1 MLSENMLSAGFGRN
15 SGWHADIPD
24 AHFNCA
30 VLRTAPIVFFD
41 SPPVFHMQ
49 IIFVMHHP
57 GR

>member
-30 VLRTAPIVFFD
+30 VLRTALV
-41 SPPVFHMQ
+41 
-49 IIFVMHHP
+49 
-57 GR
+57 